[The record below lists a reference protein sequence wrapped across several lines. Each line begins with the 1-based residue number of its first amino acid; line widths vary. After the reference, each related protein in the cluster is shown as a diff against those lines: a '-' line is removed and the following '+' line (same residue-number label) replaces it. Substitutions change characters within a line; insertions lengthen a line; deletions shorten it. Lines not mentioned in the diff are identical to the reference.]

1 MPRRHPGEGT
11 VNIFHE
17 TRGSLMHVEWGKAED
32 LEQAGPGTGDEQ
44 RLSPAFLSPLVHG
57 PSANGS
63 GSKSGLAG
71 PSRFRPDGS
80 VSEDRKRAR

>member
-32 LEQAGPGTGDEQ
+32 LEQAGPGSGDEQ
-44 RLSPAFLSPLVHG
+44 RQSPASLSPRVRG
-57 PSANGS
+57 PFENGI
-63 GSKSGLAG
+63 GSKISLAG
-71 PSRFRPDGS
+71 PSRFRPDGI
-80 VSEDRKRAR
+80 VAEDRRRAK